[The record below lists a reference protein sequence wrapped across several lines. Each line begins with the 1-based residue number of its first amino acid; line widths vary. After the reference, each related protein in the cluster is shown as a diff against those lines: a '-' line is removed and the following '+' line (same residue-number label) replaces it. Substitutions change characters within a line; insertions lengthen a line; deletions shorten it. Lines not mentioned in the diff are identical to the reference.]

1 MSSGGDPALID
12 FLRSIALFGGLSD
25 DSLRRIE
32 TMLVPCNYE
41 PGCVICAEGESG
53 RAMFVVRDGEVEVQR
68 SCTDGGAVPIVRLGP
83 GEFFGEM
90 SLVEIQPRSATVKVI
105 EPALLYSMTNRD
117 LYTLYGRDLNA
128 YILVLQNIC
137 RQLARRLRKSDS
149 RLSDLL
155 AIMRKPTGGET
166 V

>member
-1 MSSGGDPALID
+1 MARSKFSGAAPTEGQYRSFGWALANSS
-12 FLRSIALFGGLSD
+12 
-25 DSLRRIE
+25 
-32 TMLVPCNYE
+32 
-41 PGCVICAEGESG
+41 
-53 RAMFVVRDGEVEVQR
+53 
-68 SCTDGGAVPIVRLGP
+68 
-83 GEFFGEM
+83 
-90 SLVEIQPRSATVKVI
+90 EIQPRSATVKVI

-117 LYTLYGRDLNA
+117 LYTLYGQDLNA

>member
-1 MSSGGDPALID
+1 MPSPGDPALID
-12 FLRSIALFGGLSD
+12 FLRSIALFGALSD

-32 TMLVPCNYE
+32 AMLVPREYE
-41 PGCVICAEGESG
+41 VGATICSEGESG
-53 RAMFVVRDGEVEVQR
+53 RAMYVIRSGEVEVLR
-68 SCTDGGAVPIVRLGP
+68 ACTGGAVVPIVRLGP

-90 SLVEIQPRSATVKVI
+90 SLIEIQPRSATVRVV

-117 LYTLYGRDLNA
+117 LYSLYGQDLSG
-128 YILVLQNIC
+128 YILLLQNIC

-149 RLSDLL
+149 RLSELL
-155 AIMRKPTGGET
+155 GLIQNPSGGET

>member
-1 MSSGGDPALID
+1 MSSSGDPALLD

-32 TMLVPCNYE
+32 PMLVPCTYE
-41 PGCVICAEGESG
+41 PGCVICAEGEAG
-53 RAMFVVRDGEVEVQR
+53 RAMFVVRHGEVEVQR
-68 SCTDGGAVPIVRLGP
+68 SSTDGAAVPIVRLGP

-90 SLVEIQPRSATVKVI
+90 SLIEIQRRSATVKVI

-117 LYTLYGRDLNA
+117 LYALYGQDLDA

-155 AIMRKPTGGET
+155 AIMQKHTGDDAA
-166 V
+166 

>member
-68 SCTDGGAVPIVRLGP
+68 SCTDGAAVPIVRLGP

-90 SLVEIQPRSATVKVI
+90 SLVEI

-117 LYTLYGRDLNA
+117 LYTLYGQDLNA

-155 AIMRKPTGGET
+155 AIMQKPTGGET

>member
-1 MSSGGDPALID
+1 MSTSGDRSLID

-32 TMLVPCNYE
+32 TMLVPRNCE
-41 PGCVICAEGESG
+41 PGSIICAEGEAG
-53 RAMFVVRDGEVEVQR
+53 RAMYVVRQGEVEVQR
-68 SCTDGGAVPIVRLGP
+68 SCTDGAAVPIVRLGP

-90 SLVEIQPRSATVKVI
+90 SLIEIQPRSATVKVI
-105 EPALLYSMTNRD
+105 QPALLYSMTNRD
-117 LYTLYGRDLNA
+117 LYTLYGQDLNG

-137 RQLARRLRKSDS
+137 RQLARRLRKADS
-149 RLSDLL
+149 RLSELL
-155 AIMRKPTGGET
+155 AIIQKPAGGET